1 MAVEPVNAQMQEPLA
16 RRLAASVSA
25 LTIEDFDRTLVDKA
39 QTCLY
44 DLIGC
49 ALESVDKPWSRQAMA
64 LAAPLNRVSAM
75 APRASPTERSSALQH
90 MPMPIKGAVG
100 RTWRA

>member
-1 MAVEPVNAQMQEPLA
+1 M
-16 RRLAASVSA
+16 SA

-64 LAAPLNRVSAM
+64 RAAPLKAGQPGADDISLRHQPKTPWRSTSDISRDFGSDTRRRGA
-75 APRASPTERSSALQH
+75 AKPCASLADRICE
-90 MPMPIKGAVG
+90 
-100 RTWRA
+100 